1 MFCLTFG
8 QSAGQS
14 IQATSKYRLSVRAAV
29 ALGLEK
35 RLADKT
41 DPRGRFR
48 LPLRLSQIAVGS
60 CNHTDVYLYGL
71 RSSDPLEFPLLQ
83 HSEECNLSIGWQ
95 LTDLVENSSEEINE
109 GARAAQ
115 LTLTKARCDRADRL

>member
-1 MFCLTFG
+1 
-8 QSAGQS
+8 
-14 IQATSKYRLSVRAAV
+14 
-29 ALGLEK
+29 
-35 RLADKT
+35 
-41 DPRGRFR
+41 
-48 LPLRLSQIAVGS
+48 
-60 CNHTDVYLYGL
+60 LYGL

-95 LTDLVENSSEEINE
+95 LTDFVENSSEEIND